1 MSEPVDAVDT
11 KRVERCVLGVDP
23 GSRKTGWG
31 ILSRNSGDLPILSGV
46 IKVKSTMAVPD
57 RLHTIFRELLRI
69 IDANHPDIL
78 AVERP
83 FYNSYV
89 RSAMILGQAQA
100 AVLLAAAERNLP
112 VVEYAPR
119 EIKQVVT
126 GDGSAK
132 KEMVA
137 EALRLQLRLSKPI
150 NDGDASDA
158 LAAAYCHAIMSS
170 GGAGVMEQDQ

>member
-1 MSEPVDAVDT
+1 MSDSVDAVDT
-11 KRVERCVLGVDP
+11 NRVEWCVLGVDP

-31 ILSRNSGDLPILSGV
+31 LLSRHSGDLTILSGV
-46 IKVKSTMAVPD
+46 IKAKSTMAVPD
-57 RLHTIFRELLRI
+57 RLQTIFRELLRI
-69 IDANHPDIL
+69 IDENHPDIL

-83 FYNSYV
+83 FYNLYV

-100 AVLLAAAERNLP
+100 AVLLAAAERDLP

-126 GDGSAK
+126 GDGNAK

-137 EALRLQLRLSKPI
+137 EALRLQLGLSKPI
-150 NDGDASDA
+150 NDEDASDA
-158 LAAAYCHAIMSS
+158 LAAAYCHTIMSPN
-170 GGAGVMEQDQ
+170 GVGVMEQRQ